1 MITNFNT
8 RETNSVCLDAPNA
21 AVNGHSSAG
30 ELADLVRGQL
40 ALLGENPDREG
51 LLQTPARVAKSL
63 KFLTK
68 GYHEEPE
75 SIVNGAIFETQ
86 SDEMVIVKGI
96 EFYSLC
102 EHHLLP
108 FFGKCHIGYL
118 PDGKIIGLSKLA
130 RLVEVFARRLQV
142 QERMT
147 TEIANALAEL
157 IPNKGVGVVVEAQH
171 LCMKMRGV
179 QKQNGSAITSALL
192 GSVRNDPR
200 TRLEFLTL
208 IRQRED

>member
-1 MITNFNT
+1 MT
-8 RETNSVCLDAPNA
+8 ETNSVCLDLPHAQ
-21 AVNGHSSAG
+21 NGHSPSG
-30 ELADLVRGQL
+30 DLAELVRRQL
-40 ALLGENPDREG
+40 ALLGENPKREG
-51 LLQTPARVAKSL
+51 LLQTPERVAKSL
-63 KFLTK
+63 KFLTQ
-68 GYHEEPE
+68 GYRENPKRA
-75 SIVNGAIFETQ
+75 VNGAIFDTQ
-86 SDEMVIVKGI
+86 SDEMVIVKDI

-108 FFGKCHIGYL
+108 FFGRCHVGYL

-130 RLVEVFARRLQV
+130 RLVEIFSRRLQV

-179 QKQNGSAITSALL
+179 QKQGGSTITSALL
-192 GSVRNDPR
+192 GSLRNDPR
-200 TRLEFLTL
+200 TRQEFLSL
-208 IRQRED
+208 IRRHD

>member
-8 RETNSVCLDAPNA
+8 RETNSICLDAPN

-30 ELADLVRGQL
+30 ELADLVRRQL

-192 GSVRNDPR
+192 GSLRNDP
-200 TRLEFLTL
+200 
-208 IRQRED
+208 

>member
-1 MITNFNT
+1 MIANRNMLN
-8 RETNSVCLDAPNA
+8 TNSVCLDAPSANH
-21 AVNGHSSAG
+21 HSSPA
-30 ELADLVRGQL
+30 ELADLVRRQL

-63 KFLTK
+63 KFLTQ
-68 GYHEEPE
+68 GYREEPE
-75 SIVNGAIFETQ
+75 RVVNGAIFETQ

-130 RLVEVFARRLQV
+130 RLVEVFSRRLQV

-192 GSVRNDPR
+192 GSLRNDPR
-200 TRLEFLTL
+200 TRQEFLAL

>member
-8 RETNSVCLDAPNA
+8 RETNSICLDAPN

-30 ELADLVRGQL
+30 ELADLVRRQL

-192 GSVRNDPR
+192 GSLRNDPR
-200 TRLEFLTL
+200 TRQEFLAL

>member
-1 MITNFNT
+1 MIANFDMTEN
-8 RETNSVCLDAPNA
+8 NSVCLDLPHAQ
-21 AVNGHSSAG
+21 NGHPPADD
-30 ELADLVRGQL
+30 LAEMVRRQL
-40 ALLGENPDREG
+40 ALLGENPKREG

-63 KFLTK
+63 KFLTQ
-68 GYHEEPE
+68 GYRENPRRV
-75 SIVNGAIFETQ
+75 VNGAIFDTQ

-108 FFGKCHIGYL
+108 FFGQCHIGYL

-130 RLVEVFARRLQV
+130 RLVEIFSRRLQV

-179 QKQNGSAITSALL
+179 QKQGGSTITSALL
-192 GSVRNDPR
+192 GSLRNDSR
-200 TRLEFLTL
+200 TRQEFLSL
-208 IRQRED
+208 IR